1 MTDELNELPKVSC
14 VMLTHPPKFKY
25 AEQAV
30 SMFMR
35 QTLAQC
41 ELVVVHRNDQE
52 FDEQL
57 RKLVV
62 GLNAKVIQ
70 CPEDTT
76 IGGMRQIGADS
87 ASNDLIATWDDD
99 DLHHPDRLLQQV
111 RLLVKENTT
120 VCFVGDYVHGF
131 DGGIWKIL
139 HKWDP
144 RLRGLRGSMVENSM
158 VYNRRAYPDV
168 KWPLLPKGE
177 DTGFIDQLMAK
188 IANSPRRGFSFV
200 VYQPWLFGYRATPQ
214 GICSSAHHQ
223 SLLNSM
229 TDVHMSSVLGSGG
242 GFNLEFGAILHGIHR
257 FDYGGQIW
265 TVKFP
270 SGEIISK
277 KGK

>member
-1 MTDELNELPKVSC
+1 MNDELNELPKVSC

-30 SMFMR
+30 SMFMK
-35 QTLAQC
+35 QTLENCQ
-41 ELVVVHRNDQE
+41 LVVVHRNDQE
-52 FDEQL
+52 FDDRL
-57 RKLVV
+57 RVLVS
-62 GLNAKVIQ
+62 GLNAKVIR

-87 ASNDLIATWDDD
+87 ADNDLIATWDDD
-99 DLHHPDRLLQQV
+99 DLHHPNRLLQQV
-111 RLLVKENTT
+111 QTITKENTL

-139 HKWDP
+139 HKWEP

-158 VYNRRAYPDV
+158 VYNRSAYPAV

-177 DTGFIDQLMAK
+177 DTGFIDHLMAK

-200 VYQPWLFGYRATPQ
+200 VYQPWLFGYRATTQ

-229 TDVHMSSVLGSGG
+229 TDVHISALLGVSG
-242 GFNLEFGAILHGIHR
+242 GFNPEFAAIFHGIQR
-257 FDYGGQIW
+257 FDYGGLIW

-270 SGEIISK
+270 SCEIISK
-277 KGK
+277 NSK